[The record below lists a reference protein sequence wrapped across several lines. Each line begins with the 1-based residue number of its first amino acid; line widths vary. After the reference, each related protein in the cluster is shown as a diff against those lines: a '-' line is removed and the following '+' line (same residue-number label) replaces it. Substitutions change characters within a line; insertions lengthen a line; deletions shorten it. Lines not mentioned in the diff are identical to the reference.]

1 MATQIL
7 KTQEGGREGG
17 REQQWAINGKFDAVY
32 SENFSNLTKNQGERL
47 SEG

>member
-1 MATQIL
+1 L
-7 KTQEGGREGG
+7 KTQAGGRE

-32 SENFSNLTKNQGERL
+32 SEKFSNLTKNQGERL